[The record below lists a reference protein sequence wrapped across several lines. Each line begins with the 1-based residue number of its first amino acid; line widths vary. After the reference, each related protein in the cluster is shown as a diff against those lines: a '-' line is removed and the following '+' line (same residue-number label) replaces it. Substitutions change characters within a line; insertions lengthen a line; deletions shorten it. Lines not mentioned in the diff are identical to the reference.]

1 MNNYYIIIIINA
13 FFSAL
18 SQILLNISADKK
30 HKNKLLECLNPYVI
44 ISYGILF
51 LVLIINVYCMR
62 FVLLKNAHAVAAS
75 TYIFVL
81 LLSRVFLKEKITAK
95 KIIGNIII
103 ILGIFLDAKADS
115 KIETI

>member
-1 MNNYYIIIIINA
+1 MNSYYIIIIINA

-30 HKNKLLECLNPYVI
+30 HKNKLFEYLNPYVI
-44 ISYGILF
+44 LSYGILF
-51 LVLIINVYCMR
+51 LVLVINVYCMR
-62 FVLLKNAHAVAAS
+62 FVPLKNAHAVAAS

-81 LLSRVFLKEKITAK
+81 LLSRIILKEKITVK

-103 ILGIFLDAKADS
+103 ILGIIVFVWN
-115 KIETI
+115 

>member
-1 MNNYYIIIIINA
+1 MNKYYVTIVITA

-30 HKNKLLECLNPYVI
+30 YKNKLFEYLNPYVI
-44 ISYGILF
+44 LSYGILF
-51 LVLIINVYCMR
+51 LVLVINVYCMK

-81 LLSRVFLKEKITAK
+81 LLSRIVLKEKITVR
-95 KIIGNIII
+95 KIVGNIII
-103 ILGIFLDAKADS
+103 VVGIIVFVWN
-115 KIETI
+115 

>member
-1 MNNYYIIIIINA
+1 MNSYYIIIIINA

-30 HKNKLLECLNPYVI
+30 YKNKLLEYLNTYVI
-44 ISYGILF
+44 SSYGILF
-51 LVLIINVYCMR
+51 LVLIINIYCMR
-62 FVLLKNAHAVAAS
+62 FVSLKNAHAVAAS

-81 LLSRVFLKEKITAK
+81 LLSRFILKEKITIK

-103 ILGIFLDAKADS
+103 ILGIIVFVWK
-115 KIETI
+115 

>member
-1 MNNYYIIIIINA
+1 MNSYYIIIIINA

-18 SQILLNISADKK
+18 SQILLNISAGKK
-30 HKNKLLECLNPYVI
+30 YKNKFFEYFNPFVI

-51 LVLIINVYCMR
+51 CVLVINVYCMR
-62 FVLLKNAHAVAAS
+62 FISLKNAHAIAAS

-81 LLSRVFLKEKITAK
+81 FLSRIILKEKITLK

-103 ILGIFLDAKADS
+103 VCGIIVFVWN
-115 KIETI
+115 